1 MNAQSLHYYPRI
13 NTVLSEIYRNEL
25 KETLEKGS
33 NASAK
38 SVLNVYTV
46 YVDVVVLEPNKP
58 YSALGIRNNDKKLK
72 HHFSIYVGFIYSEFD
87 NLNARTTYNYCFAIK
102 KAFKKL
108 FVNRATSL
116 ESVKLS
122 SKSISDDVKSCIA
135 QYKSHRINRV
145 LLEYYSG
152 WNCQSK
158 EGKEFSL
165 NIAKIFDKFG
175 SEYANA
181 IHKTISNY
189 VKTQKTKTACSLV
202 YRVVILLNVFADICR
217 DYKELKD
224 ALKAENLTNFMLK
237 VYHILLARTIQNG
250 NCVEFFIR
258 DWNGHYIPSFTSF
271 FIETGFIEEPITP
284 FITPKF
290 SSPKNSLQTVSIG
303 GKFRV
308 AEKERVFVDIPLEIK
323 DEKALE
329 IIENRLKVDL
339 EHIRVTFQN
348 EVDEIMLRHVRNIE
362 YIKCGKVKPKNK
374 KFLIGLK
381 EHPKNTIATFYHYG
395 YGGSPSNYGG
405 FLGEKANKD
414 ELVKELNI
422 PTTST
427 LMAFAALLVIEHP
440 KITPSWLQ
448 EWELFDK
455 KGNKVGFKQSG
466 KQWVAVSFKNRRGAT
481 LAQQEVYLTEYSK
494 RIVEGL
500 IEHTEF
506 TRDAL
511 KKVDDENWRYVML
524 SSNLTKP
531 MRSEDING
539 AILAS
544 KGFHRFLI
552 LDSFDEFGEL
562 ILSKKSAEKLAPLV
576 TLRNIRK
583 TRGLQIYIETHS
595 IKAVADALGHK
606 EVSLGILGSY
616 LPESLMD
623 YFNSRWVRI
632 FQNAIIFEA
641 LKDSPYLF
649 DALDFDKKSLEEFLD
664 NHSLGELPE
673 QLKKANE
680 SLLVEQYQHQIEQ
693 LDELVYTLSTP
704 LLQVLI
710 AIESII
716 KTAAKEEVFMPIID
730 KWYEAAV
737 FILSP
742 FSLTNRAKTYRDPP
756 LEVKKM
762 YENALNNP
770 LDLKVFK
777 EGLLCR

>member
-1 MNAQSLHYYPRI
+1 
-13 NTVLSEIYRNEL
+13 
-25 KETLEKGS
+25 
-33 NASAK
+33 
-38 SVLNVYTV
+38 
-46 YVDVVVLEPNKP
+46 
-58 YSALGIRNNDKKLK
+58 
-72 HHFSIYVGFIYSEFD
+72 
-87 NLNARTTYNYCFAIK
+87 
-102 KAFKKL
+102 
-108 FVNRATSL
+108 
-116 ESVKLS
+116 
-122 SKSISDDVKSCIA
+122 
-135 QYKSHRINRV
+135 
-145 LLEYYSG
+145 
-152 WNCQSK
+152 
-158 EGKEFSL
+158 
-165 NIAKIFDKFG
+165 
-175 SEYANA
+175 
-181 IHKTISNY
+181 
-189 VKTQKTKTACSLV
+189 
-202 YRVVILLNVFADICR
+202 
-217 DYKELKD
+217 
-224 ALKAENLTNFMLK
+224 
-237 VYHILLARTIQNG
+237 
-250 NCVEFFIR
+250 
-258 DWNGHYIPSFTSF
+258 
-271 FIETGFIEEPITP
+271 
-284 FITPKF
+284 
-290 SSPKNSLQTVSIG
+290 
-303 GKFRV
+303 
-308 AEKERVFVDIPLEIK
+308 
-323 DEKALE
+323 
-329 IIENRLKVDL
+329 
-339 EHIRVTFQN
+339 
-348 EVDEIMLRHVRNIE
+348 
-362 YIKCGKVKPKNK
+362 
-374 KFLIGLK
+374 
-381 EHPKNTIATFYHYG
+381 
-395 YGGSPSNYGG
+395 
-405 FLGEKANKD
+405 
-414 ELVKELNI
+414 
-422 PTTST
+422 
-427 LMAFAALLVIEHP
+427 
-440 KITPSWLQ
+440 
-448 EWELFDK
+448 
-455 KGNKVGFKQSG
+455 
-466 KQWVAVSFKNRRGAT
+466 
-481 LAQQEVYLTEYSK
+481 
-494 RIVEGL
+494 L